1 VPVGDAG
8 QSRSARRIPV
18 KLATLKDGTKDGK
31 LLVVSKD
38 LTRAVI
44 AVSVAPTLQQ
54 AIETW
59 PTSEPKLQSLYADIN
74 AGHAAG
80 SFALEI
86 AQLSSP
92 LPRAW
97 QWLDA
102 SAFHSHGDLL
112 EKVFNLEPRGDK
124 RTVPLMYQGAGDDF
138 LGPAD
143 DVPLP
148 SEQDGMDFEGEIGII
163 VDRVPMGTTAAQA
176 SAHIKLLVLINDWSL
191 RAIATRE
198 VKTGFG
204 FLQTKP
210 STSFGPVAVTP
221 DEFGSAWQE
230 GRMQLP
236 IHVYWNEQ
244 EFGHPHCGQMGFS
257 FEQLIAHGART
268 RNLSAGTVIGS
279 GTVSNSDHRSVGSA
293 CIAERRGIELS
304 ELGKTQTDYLKHG
317 DRVRIEVLDADG
329 HSIFGAIDQR
339 VVAAKPP

>member
-1 VPVGDAG
+1 
-8 QSRSARRIPV
+8 
-18 KLATLKDGTKDGK
+18 
-31 LLVVSKD
+31 
-38 LTRAVI
+38 
-44 AVSVAPTLQQ
+44 
-54 AIETW
+54 
-59 PTSEPKLQSLYADIN
+59 
-74 AGHAAG
+74 
-80 SFALEI
+80 
-86 AQLSSP
+86 
-92 LPRAW
+92 
-97 QWLDA
+97 
-102 SAFHSHGDLL
+102 
-112 EKVFNLEPRGDK
+112 
-124 RTVPLMYQGAGDDF
+124 
-138 LGPAD
+138 
-143 DVPLP
+143 
-148 SEQDGMDFEGEIGII
+148 MDFEGEIGII